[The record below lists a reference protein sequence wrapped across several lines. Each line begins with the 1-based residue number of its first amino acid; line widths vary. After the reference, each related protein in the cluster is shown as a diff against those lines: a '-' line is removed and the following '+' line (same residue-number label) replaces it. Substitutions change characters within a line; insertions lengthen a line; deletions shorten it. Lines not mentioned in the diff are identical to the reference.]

1 MNVNKKILLV
11 DDDPDIIEQ
20 MSAVLDADGYDVFTA
35 AGEVAGEDLLG
46 SIKPDLVI
54 MNLMMEEKDSGFTL
68 AHHLQNIYPGTPAIL
83 LTAVT
88 SVTGLSFDL
97 TSPDARAWMKVDKI
111 LAKPVRPEQLKAVVC
126 RLLEDVVS
134 E

>member
-1 MNVNKKILLV
+1 MNIKKKILLV
-11 DDDPDIIEQ
+11 DDDPDTIEQ

-35 AGEVAGEDLLG
+35 TGEMEGENILG
-46 SIKPDLVI
+46 SVKPDLVI

-68 AHHLQNIYPGTPAIL
+68 AYHLQNIYPGTPAIL

-97 TSPDARAWMKVDKI
+97 TSPDARAWMKVNKI
-111 LAKPVRPEQLKAVVC
+111 LAKPVRPGQLKAVVC
-126 RLLEDVVS
+126 RLLEDAVL